1 MRETMAHGPLRAAAA
16 GYSPREISRIFA
28 PPRSRAYTAFMV
40 MVGRQVVRT
49 PNAVSDATATDG
61 RERT

>member
-1 MRETMAHGPLRAAAA
+1 MRETMAHGAAAA
-16 GYSPREISRIFA
+16 GYSPREISRISA

-40 MVGRQVVRT
+40 MAGRQVVRT